1 MENNKQTTP
10 TTNVTEFQAGYTK
23 ENVSRVANIKKT
35 SPQWDTPK
43 ATPQASRKRDY
54 TKAHQ
59 EHHSQH
65 QAH

>member
-35 SPQWDTPK
+35 SPQ
-43 ATPQASRKRDY
+43 
-54 TKAHQ
+54 
-59 EHHSQH
+59 
-65 QAH
+65 